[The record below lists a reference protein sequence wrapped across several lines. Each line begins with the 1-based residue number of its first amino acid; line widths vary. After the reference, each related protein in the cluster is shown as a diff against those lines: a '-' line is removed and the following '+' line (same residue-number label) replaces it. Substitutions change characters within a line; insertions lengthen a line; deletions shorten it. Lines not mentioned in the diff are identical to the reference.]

1 MLNNKEP
8 ERYEQPANPKLLSAS
23 HHAPRAESDAAE
35 RRHLPQNADRPHLQ
49 FQSHRGQPIEPRT
62 NAVYLRDQHH
72 RLTEDAVTDTCL
84 TAQDQYKASLN
95 YFRIKYD

>member
-8 ERYEQPANPKLLSAS
+8 ERYEQRANKYSFSLLATLREQKAMQLKGDIYHRTQIDQTYNFNHIEGSQLS
-23 HHAPRAESDAAE
+23 HEQTRYIFE
-35 RRHLPQNADRPHLQ
+35 
-49 FQSHRGQPIEPRT
+49 T
-62 NAVYLRDQHH
+62 NTIGITD
-72 RLTEDAVTDTCL
+72 DAVTDTCL